1 MILRDFIFGP
11 DAAAPAQRNGARA
24 EAGAP
29 QGEAML
35 NMISRAGERHNVGAG
50 PIFSAADVAGARRA
64 ESWLDSRILKGRAG
78 QFTEPEPVVITPA
91 MAEVMLGRNHGN
103 RLLRKNAIE
112 KYRRALRDGRWF
124 VTHQGIAFDR
134 NGVLR
139 DGQHRL
145 SAIAAEGREA
155 EMAVT
160 FGLDPEAFAVLDT
173 GAGRSAADVLVARQ
187 RGGSGNLAAAI
198 RCYLAIQRGD
208 YYGKV
213 AIHNDE
219 IDNFAAREPD
229 FVDFVSQTN
238 AIRQGRAA
246 LHASIGLVV
255 GLWFVSRAAP
265 AVKYDEFHEA
275 IKTGLGFV
283 SKSDPALVL
292 RNAIISGALRNTK
305 PQMLAAAV
313 IIAWNSWVQGRSL
326 KVVKWDGGAFPVA
339 LRGA

>member
-1 MILRDFIFGP
+1 MSLRDFIFGSE
-11 DAAAPAQRNGARA
+11 AMAPIQKDGARA

-29 QGEAML
+29 KVEAML
-35 NMISRAGERHNVGAG
+35 NMISRAGERHAVGVD
-50 PIFSAADVAGARRA
+50 PVFSAADVAGARRA
-64 ESWLDSRILKGRAG
+64 ESWLDSRLLKGRVG
-78 QFTEPEPVVITPA
+78 QFTEPAPVVVTPA

-103 RLLRKNAIE
+103 RVLRKNAIE

-134 NGVLR
+134 NGILR

-145 SAIAAEGREA
+145 AAIAAEGRDA
-155 EMAVT
+155 EMVVT

-173 GAGRSAADVLVARQ
+173 GAGRSAADVLLSRQ
-187 RGGSGNLAAAI
+187 RGGGANLAAAI
-198 RCYLAIQRGD
+198 RCALAIQRGD
-208 YYGKV
+208 YYGKI

-219 IDNFAAREPD
+219 IDSFAAREPG

-238 AIRQGRAA
+238 SIRQGRAA
-246 LHASIGLVV
+246 LHASVGLVV
-255 GLWFVSRAAP
+255 GLWLISRAAP
-265 AVKYDEFHEA
+265 VVKYDEFCEA

-292 RNAIISGALRNTK
+292 RNAIVSGALRNTK